1 VKQDF
6 QQTLRN
12 LNLKA
17 TPKRIALLEVLDDEP
32 VYLSPEDIWHRM
44 KKRFGR
50 LGLPTVYRNLEELYE
65 GGVISRVLHPDRK
78 LYYYLCRNEEHHH
91 HFICVSC
98 RRVEDVRFCAE
109 KELQEVV
116 REDIRGKVLSHI
128 LQING
133 LCRLCLQKEA
143 PVHAY

>member
-1 VKQDF
+1 MKQAF
-6 QQTLRN
+6 HQTLRN

-17 TPKRIALLEVLDDEP
+17 TPKRIALLEVLDDES

-50 LGLPTVYRNLEELYE
+50 LGLPTVYRNLDELYA
-65 GGVISRVLHPDRK
+65 GGVISRVFHPDRK
-78 LYYYLCRNEEHHH
+78 LYYYLCRNGEHHH

-98 RRVEDVRFCAE
+98 RRVEDVSFCAE
-109 KELQEVV
+109 KKLQEVV
-116 REDIRGKVLSHI
+116 RVDIRGKVLSHI